1 MLAALLASAG
11 CDHGSNGTAGGPA
24 ITPPPPPPAGLSAGT
39 ASHYLDFPVGVSLGG
54 YGGRVE
60 ALIYHPFGG
69 GPEAPEGKE
78 GRPRPH
84 ARIVP
89 PSIGIH
95 TRPRV
100 QALAL
105 TWLPEGANEETVV
118 IAHIDAIFP
127 LLALR
132 NRVVERVKEHTGVDM
147 RRTLLLTASHTHH
160 SGAPFW
166 NNFLVSVGGMDAY
179 DQEIFERFAESIA
192 RTAEEALAARQ
203 PAKLG
208 IATETNFDPQD
219 LVYYDRRIGNDD
231 DDLVDNAD
239 IARAD
244 DEGELRGDGKP
255 DGAIKDPRL
264 SVFRVDKANGDPL
277 AVLFHF
283 GIHGTASLDTNLF
296 MSGDVT
302 LGMERAVEDTIGHS
316 AMVMHVQGAAG
327 DISPTAV
334 GFAEVE
340 GTGLRMASI
349 IADLWRTAVPRDRID
364 GLDVISSIQRQDRQ
378 ILGYDD
384 PKLEAPYPRWGA
396 PFGQLLCGDALIQ
409 NTPIPDF
416 NDPFVCLTRPVSL
429 SNPLLEQIAREVII
443 PLLFNS
449 VFVDGSTD
457 DALGDI
463 VIGSNP
469 EGGPYKKPFLL
480 FDTQLSSVR
489 IRGASV
495 THDGDTA
502 ALRDVSIAAVP
513 GEPTTPLSIELR
525 QKLAHKVPDT
535 SFPDTWVFGYSQ
547 DYLEYIL
554 LKEDW
559 ITGGYEMQLQPWGP
573 LWGEWIMTRSVQ
585 LARSLVTQ
593 EQPPPEDTPAYDD
606 PVPLE
611 LVRPTASHDPGVV
624 RQPETIDRFGTA
636 VLSFIGGD
644 PELDTPH
651 VVVER
656 ENAAGE
662 FEVVRTAGGRVVDEA
677 GPETIL
683 VYDYD
688 EAHASTEPH
697 LWSIHWE
704 TVESTPAGT
713 YRFAV
718 EGVNYDGSEPAAEP
732 PYWTG
737 TPYRFTSSP
746 FRVREA
752 RTLQVS
758 DVRLDA
764 RSVSADV
771 SYPAAQPDDDPNTP
785 DAFRYRPARPSAVSA
800 RFEIRS
806 DAGVLVTA
814 EGPLAGDGSLPLP
827 ESLAPGSYEVSV
839 LATDEHSNTGQA
851 VATPLVVR

>member
-1 MLAALLASAG
+1 MALLACAS
-11 CDHGSNGTAGGPA
+11 CDNTSNGTASGPA
-24 ITPPPPPPAGLSAGT
+24 ITPPTPPPVGLSAGT
-39 ASHYLDFPVGVSLGG
+39 SSRYLDFPVGVSLGG

-105 TWLPEGANEETVV
+105 TWQPEGASEETVV
-118 IAHIDAIFP
+118 VEHIDAIFP

-132 NRVVERVKEHTGVDM
+132 NRVVERVKQHTGVDLQ
-147 RRTLLLTASHTHH
+147 RTLLLTASHTHH

-179 DQEIFERFAESIA
+179 DQEIFERFAESVA
-192 RTAEEALAARQ
+192 RAAEEALAARR

-239 IARAD
+239 ISRSND
-244 DEGELRGDGKP
+244 DGELRGDGKP
-255 DGAIKDPRL
+255 DGSIKDPRL
-264 SVFRVDKANGDPL
+264 SVFRVDEADGSPL

-283 GIHGTASLDTNLF
+283 GLHGTASLDTNLF

-302 LGMERAVEDTIGHS
+302 LGMEHAVEDTIGHS
-316 AMVMHVQGAAG
+316 AMVMHIQGAAG

-349 IADLWRTAVPRDRID
+349 ISDLWKRAVPRDRVD
-364 GLDVISSIQRQDRQ
+364 GIDVISSIQRQDRQ
-378 ILGYDD
+378 VLGYDD

-429 SNPLLEQIAREVII
+429 SNPLLEQIARELII
-443 PLLFNS
+443 PLLFDS

-457 DALGDI
+457 DALSDI

-469 EGGPYKKPFLL
+469 EGGPYRKPFLL

-495 THDGDTA
+495 THDGETA
-502 ALRDVSIAAVP
+502 ALRDLSIAAVP
-513 GEPTTPLSIELR
+513 GEPTTPLSMELR
-525 QKLAHKVPDT
+525 QKLAHRVPDT

-573 LWGEWIMTRSVQ
+573 LWGEWIMKRSVE
-585 LARSLVTQ
+585 LARSLVTTD
-593 EQPPPEDTPAYDD
+593 PAPPEDSPAYDD

-611 LVRPTASHDPGVV
+611 LVRPTASHDLGVV
-624 RQPETIDRFGTA
+624 RQPETTDRFGAA

-651 VVVER
+651 VVIER

-662 FEVVRTAGGRVVDEA
+662 FEVLRSAGGRPIDEA

-688 EAHASTEPH
+688 ETHASTEPH
-697 LWSIHWE
+697 LWSLHWE
-704 TVESTPAGT
+704 TVASTPAGT
-713 YRFAV
+713 YRFMV
-718 EGVNYDGSEPAAEP
+718 EGVNYDGSEASAEP
-732 PYWTG
+732 PYWKG

-752 RTLQVS
+752 RSLVVS
-758 DVRLDA
+758 DVRSDG
-764 RSVSADV
+764 RSVSATV
-771 SYPAAQPDDDPNTP
+771 SYPEPHPDADPNTP
-785 DAFRYRPARPSAVSA
+785 DAFRYRPQRPDTTSA

-806 DAGVLVTA
+806 ESGVLVA
-814 EGPLAGDGSLPLP
+814 VEGTPDGNGSLTLPEPLAAGRYD
-827 ESLAPGSYEVSV
+827 VSV
-839 LATDEHSNTGQA
+839 LASDEHANTGQ
-851 VATPLVVR
+851 VVTTLVVP